1 MSKITFKSLLFLVL
15 AIMPMAF
22 YAQNAEENQAKP
34 NNNHYW
40 YLGID
45 EGATLLFG
53 DNKPGDF
60 LKNVRPEIG
69 IHGGY
74 TFAKHFS
81 AYVRV
86 SAGTL
91 KGELKNAFTVENASF
106 LAYDLNLSAD
116 LVSLIWGY
124 NPDRV
129 FGLKPHVGFG
139 QMMYQ
144 ARINKNGEIVKVGYD
159 DSGDNN
165 LKGKGIGGRRVVWE
179 VPFGIEFEFN
189 LNRNCA
195 LYLDVATTYTD
206 TDRLEAYAGGKHY
219 DWFSAG
225 LVGFRYKFR
234 KADPADPCY
243 TKEELDKEVEEALQK
258 YQEENP
264 AVTEEEIQKRIDD
277 EVAKTRE
284 AMKAEENNSEAE
296 VAYEAVDVNLEFEV
310 GKAEVKDSDYNKN
323 ELKKISDDME
333 KGREINNIKVEGYAS
348 PEGNDADN
356 NKLSQNRADAAVKY
370 IKNGLGEDA
379 NNIKFESKGMGS
391 DWAGLA
397 EAVNN
402 SNLTNKDEVLKVI
415 EAKDTKALNA
425 LKEKTP
431 ELKNLLNALRRTE
444 VFINE

>member
-40 YLGID
+40 YLGFD

-53 DNKPGDF
+53 DNKPSDYI
-60 LKNVRPEIG
+60 KNVRPELG

-81 AYVRV
+81 AYGRI

-91 KGELKNAFTVENASF
+91 KGQLENAFTVENASF
-106 LAYDLNLSAD
+106 FAYDLNLSAD

-139 QMMYQ
+139 QIMYQ
-144 ARINKNGEIVKVGYD
+144 ARINSNGEIIKVGYD
-159 DSGDNN
+159 DSEDG
-165 LKGKGIGGRRVVWE
+165 LKGKGIGGRKVVWE
-179 VPFGIEFEFN
+179 LPFGVEFEFN

-195 LYLDVATTYTD
+195 LFLDVATTYTD
-206 TDRLEAYAGGKHY
+206 TDQLEAYAAGKHY

-225 LVGFRYKFR
+225 TVGFRYKFR
-234 KADPADPCY
+234 KADPAAPCY
-243 TKEELDKEVEEALQK
+243 TKEELDQEVEDALKK

-264 AVTEEEIQKRIDD
+264 AVDENELNQRINEEVEKAR
-277 EVAKTRE
+277 A
-284 AMKAEENNSEAE
+284 AMKAEYENNDAE

-323 ELKKISDDME
+323 ELKKISDDIE
-333 KGREINNIKVEGYAS
+333 KGRAINNIKVEGYAS

-370 IKNGLGEDA
+370 IKNGLGENA
-379 NNIKFESKGMGS
+379 NNVKFESKGMGS
-391 DWAGLA
+391 DWDGLA

-402 SNLTNKDEVLKVI
+402 SNLTNKDEILKVI

-444 VFINE
+444 ISVGE